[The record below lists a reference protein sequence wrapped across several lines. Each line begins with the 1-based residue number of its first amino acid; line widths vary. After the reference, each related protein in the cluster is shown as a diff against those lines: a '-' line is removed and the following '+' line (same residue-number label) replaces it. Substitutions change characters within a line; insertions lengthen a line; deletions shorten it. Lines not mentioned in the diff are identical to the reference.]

1 MGSTERCANGTC
13 GGFAALQP
21 ERPYDQPV
29 YAMEPSPTASDP
41 ILEQLTRVLSSSVF
55 QNATRSRAL
64 LRFLVEET
72 VNGRAG
78 RLKEYTLGVEGL
90 GRGDSFD
97 PRSDPI
103 VRAEASRLRDRLE
116 RYYAGEGRGDAVVI
130 ELPKGGY
137 VPQFRTRDATHEG
150 HRSTRPN
157 WGALRSQAKWIW
169 VAVGTVAVV
178 LTVARLWTRP
188 EAPSRDANAVRFDV
202 ELTRTGVLSSE
213 VGTDVI
219 LSPDGTRMVFVSE
232 DSTGLSRLN
241 TRQLDQASAIE
252 LAGTEGAR
260 GPFFSPDGQWVAF
273 WADSKLKKIA
283 VAGGPPQI
291 LCDAPDLLGGSW
303 GDDGYI
309 VAALSRT
316 QLSRISA
323 SGGSAVVIVDLSAES
338 TVPRWPQVLPGAKF
352 VLFTAMGTQGP
363 NAATINLLS
372 LSNHVKRVLVRNG
385 TFGRYLANGY
395 LTYVNQGTL
404 FAVDFD
410 VERMEVRGTAVPV
423 LADVAYS
430 STFGFAQMDV
440 SRTGTLVYRRSLGGG
455 QFIANWI
462 DETGRTEPLLTK
474 PGHYIW
480 PRLSPDGQR
489 LTVSAT
495 ESGTDIV
502 SVYDRRLDQ
511 MTRLTSLD
519 GKYGF
524 PLWTRDGT
532 MLVLGG
538 AGGLAAI
545 DPDGARQSQVLLRSD
560 TIQVPWSFSPDGQR
574 LAYHQMSVASGFDL
588 WTVPVHQTAHG
599 VEAGKPEPF
608 LQTGAFEVYPAFS
621 PDGRWLAYGSNES
634 GTWEIYVRA
643 FPDNGTKS
651 RVSSTGGRIP
661 LWPTNGNEL
670 LYETDHQHI
679 MAITYTVVSGSFVAG
694 KPRAWSR
701 SAIADTG
708 VLANFDVSS
717 DGRRIV
723 ALLPAA
729 KPGDDQTQNH
739 ATFILNFFD
748 AVRRQ
753 VLAAAK

>member
-1 MGSTERCANGTC
+1 
-13 GGFAALQP
+13 
-21 ERPYDQPV
+21 
-29 YAMEPSPTASDP
+29 MEPSPTTSDP
-41 ILEQLTRVLSSSVF
+41 NLEQLTRILSSSVF

-72 VNGRAG
+72 VSGRG
-78 RLKEYTLGVEGL
+78 ERLKEYTLGAEGL

-103 VRAEASRLRDRLE
+103 VRAEASRLRGRLE
-116 RYYAGEGRGDAVVI
+116 RYYAGDGRGDAVVI
-130 ELPKGGY
+130 ALPKGGY
-137 VPQFRTRDATHEG
+137 VPQFRSREATHE
-150 HRSTRPN
+150 RRRTTRAN
-157 WGALRSQAKWIW
+157 WGVVHAQAKWIW
-169 VAVGTVAVV
+169 IAAGAVAVV
-178 LTVARLWTRP
+178 LMLARVWTRP
-188 EAPSRDANAVRFDV
+188 EASAPDGNIVRFDV
-202 ELTRTGVLSSE
+202 ELAPTGVLSSE

-219 LSPDGTRMVFVSE
+219 LSPDGTRVVFVSE

-241 TRQLDQASAIE
+241 TRQLDQASVIE

-260 GPFFSPDGQWVAF
+260 GPFISPDGQWVAF

-283 VAGGPPQI
+283 VTGGPPQI

-303 GDDGYI
+303 GDDGFI

-323 SGGSAVVIVDLSAES
+323 NGGSAMVIVDLGAES

-352 VLFTAMGTQGP
+352 VLFTAIGSQGP

-372 LSNHVKRVLVRNG
+372 LSSHATRVLVRNG

-410 VERMEVRGTAVPV
+410 VERMEVRGTAKPV

-430 STFGFAQMDV
+430 STFGFAQVDV

-455 QFIANWI
+455 QFIAKWI
-462 DETGRTEPLLTK
+462 DETGRTEPLLAK
-474 PGHYIW
+474 PGHYLW

-495 ESGTDIV
+495 ESGRDIV
-502 SVYDRRLDQ
+502 SVYDRRVDQ

-538 AGGLAAI
+538 AGGLAVI

-588 WTVPVHQTAHG
+588 WTVPIHQSANG

-643 FPDNGTKS
+643 FPDNGTKA
-651 RVSSTGGRIP
+651 RVSSAGGRIP
-661 LWPTNGNEL
+661 LWSTNGNDL
-670 LYETDHQHI
+670 LYETDQQHI
-679 MAITYTVVSGSFVAG
+679 MATSYTVMNGSFVAG
-694 KPRAWSR
+694 KARAWSR
-701 SAIADTG
+701 GAIADTG

-748 AVRRQ
+748 ALRRQ
-753 VLAAAK
+753 VSSAAK